1 MNLAKIDKNILE
13 KRFIRV
19 LGITLVL
26 HFAKVITDRIWLMN
40 WDWTKVGKGSDG
52 FNKVEIDSKR
62 LIGGGVCMFVHVGP
76 WCQLDAFYFH
86 LFLEGDCFVNSFLL
100 SHSLR
105 KIRLKTVWSRPPNSS
120 KLAWKAT
127 ILLIWKVIQTH
138 HHQPNH
144 SNRIPTLCSRI
155 FIAACWIITW
165 NSESKISLEFHFRSE
180 FKAGSTSVKVVIS
193 SKLNSNF

>member
-1 MNLAKIDKNILE
+1 MWIWQKIRKHFRKTFYQSPWYYTGFAFCQGHYWPHLIDELGLDK
-13 KRFIRV
+13 
-19 LGITLVL
+19 G
-26 HFAKVITDRIWLMN
+26 
-40 WDWTKVGKGSDG
+40 GKGGDG

-155 FIAACWIITW
+155 FIGACWIITW
-165 NSESKISLEFHFRSE
+165 NSESKISLKFHFRSE
-180 FKAGSTSVKVVIS
+180 FKAGSTSGKEVIS

>member
-1 MNLAKIDKNILE
+1 MVWIWPKLKKHFRKTFYQSPWYYTGFAFCQGHYWPHLIDE
-13 KRFIRV
+13 
-19 LGITLVL
+19 LGLD
-26 HFAKVITDRIWLMN
+26 KG
-40 WDWTKVGKGSDG
+40 GKGVG

-62 LIGGGVCMFVHVGP
+62 LIGGGVCMFVHVGL

-155 FIAACWIITW
+155 FIGACWIITW
-165 NSESKISLEFHFRSE
+165 NSESKISLELHFRSE
-180 FKAGSTSVKVVIS
+180 FKAGSTSSKVVIS